1 MTEIQQVGLPAPQD
15 VRLQVDWRN
24 FDFADRERLVSA
36 IRNTEQVASLMA
48 TVRLYLLAGAM
59 QSGYDWIAMR
69 EIVVEATGTSVADAD
84 EWILVASRLG
94 YDLLRRAMED
104 VEREQGHVLSFAQ
117 WKAIAMA
124 GDADQRRQL
133 HEIAATHG
141 VPAYEIEATVQ
152 GMTPDEYR
160 VERLLK
166 QLKVVLRRLDE
177 MGARDRASEVLSE
190 LGYIQRRITNVR

>member
-1 MTEIQQVGLPAPQD
+1 MTEITTQQVGLPAPQD

-48 TVRLYLLAGAM
+48 AVRLYLLAGAM

-69 EIVVEATGTSVADAD
+69 EIVVEATGTSIADAD

-104 VEREQGHVLSFAQ
+104 VEREQGTCSRSRNGRRSPWLATPTN
-117 WKAIAMA
+117 
-124 GDADQRRQL
+124 ADSCTRSPRLTAFPRTRSRR
-133 HEIAATHG
+133 
-141 VPAYEIEATVQ
+141 PC
-152 GMTPDEYR
+152 
-160 VERLLK
+160 
-166 QLKVVLRRLDE
+166 KV
-177 MGARDRASEVLSE
+177 
-190 LGYIQRRITNVR
+190 